1 VLSGFLVIRSF
12 FIAYLIIENE
22 VIIISY
28 FFSAFL
34 KTILKLKEIDFYV
47 IYIKNFFFF
56 YMYFRIVDNAIIV
69 QISLVE
75 ETFLFSLFFRKFLVF
90 FFTQGIQ
97 LSEIVFFIRIQLS
110 KVVFAGW
117 FRTFIIL
124 FLFLVYDWWIK
135 VCGWKVNFV
144 E

>member
-1 VLSGFLVIRSF
+1 MLSGFLVIRSLF
-12 FIAYLIIENE
+12 LAYLIIENE

-56 YMYFRIVDNAIIV
+56 YMYFRIVDNSIIV

-75 ETFLFSLFFRKFLVF
+75 ETFLFSFFFRKFIVF
-90 FFTQGIQ
+90 FLTQGIQ
-97 LSEIVFFIRIQLS
+97 LSEVVFFTRIQLS
-110 KVVFAGW
+110 KVVFVGW

-124 FLFLVYDWWIK
+124 VLFLVYDWWVK

>member
-1 VLSGFLVIRSF
+1 MLSGFLVIRSLF
-12 FIAYLIIENE
+12 LAYLIIENE

-34 KTILKLKEIDFYV
+34 KTVLKLKEIDFYV

-56 YMYFRIVDNAIIV
+56 YMYFRIVDNSIIV

-75 ETFLFSLFFRKFLVF
+75 ETFLFSFFFRKFIVF
-90 FFTQGIQ
+90 FLTQGIQ
-97 LSEIVFFIRIQLS
+97 LSEVVFFTRIQLS
-110 KVVFAGW
+110 KVVFVGW

-124 FLFLVYDWWIK
+124 VLFLVYDWWVK